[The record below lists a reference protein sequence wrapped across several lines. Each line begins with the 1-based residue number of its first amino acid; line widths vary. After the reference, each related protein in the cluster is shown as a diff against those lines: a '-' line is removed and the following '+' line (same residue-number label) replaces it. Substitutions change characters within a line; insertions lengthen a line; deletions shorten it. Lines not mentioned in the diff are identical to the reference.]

1 MDRTM
6 SARASQH
13 TRGLSLIEVLVG
25 LFVLA
30 LMLATA
36 SQAISGWLRVAQRQ
50 GDALRAQLCADNAMN
65 EWRLRRTLPGI
76 GTATVD
82 CEQAGQVLQV
92 QLEVSPTPNPAFYR
106 VDASVWSRQQP
117 VLRVSGILGRY

>member
-6 SARASQH
+6 RARASQH
-13 TRGLSLIEVLVG
+13 AQGLSLIEVLVA
-25 LFVLA
+25 LFILA
-30 LMLATA
+30 LLLATA

-50 GDALRAQLCADNAMN
+50 GDALRAQLCADNALN

-76 GTATVD
+76 GTTTVA
-82 CEQAGQVLQV
+82 CEQGGQVLQV
-92 QLEVSPTPNPAFYR
+92 QLEISPTPNPAFLR
-106 VDASVWSRQQP
+106 VDASVWARQQP